1 MRKTVYQDKIAL
13 NQSLQLESK
22 ENYMSYKSFK
32 HERSVVILKRISHH
46 WWGMSQAKD
55 IFLKTVAFMNN
66 QIDYNISCSFGD

>member
-1 MRKTVYQDKIAL
+1 MKVTSRSSMRKTVYQDKIAL

-46 WWGMSQAKD
+46 
-55 IFLKTVAFMNN
+55 
-66 QIDYNISCSFGD
+66 